1 MDYRIEFNTI
11 KHTQQPGLLVIM
23 LDGAAWFCQQG
34 RMISPIGSYDSAD
47 RVV

>member
-11 KHTQQPGLLVIM
+11 KHTQQPGRLVIM
-23 LDGAAWFCQQG
+23 LDG
-34 RMISPIGSYDSAD
+34 PHGSAN

>member
-23 LDGAAWFCQQG
+23 LDGAAWFRQQG